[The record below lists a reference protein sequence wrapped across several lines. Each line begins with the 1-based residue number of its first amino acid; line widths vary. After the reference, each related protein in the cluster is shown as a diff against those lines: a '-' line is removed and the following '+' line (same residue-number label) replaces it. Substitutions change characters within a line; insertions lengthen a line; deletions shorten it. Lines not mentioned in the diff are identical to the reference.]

1 MAASSARDT
10 TMFQIPLPVAQLVL
24 SAINHITGQQPW
36 LRELLASHAGHV
48 VRIRALPPNAGGQGG
63 KAAPRPAK
71 AGTAP
76 RSAAAPRVSAEPASD
91 EGFLRLPTLQADARI
106 GVDGMLTAVS
116 GEEPA
121 VVLTARPTVDA
132 LFRVL
137 REGPLALG
145 ATLRIEGD
153 VMLAQ
158 ALGDVAKALHWDVEE
173 DLSQVV
179 GDVAAHRAGQFWR
192 DARVHAAEVGSRLQ
206 DALADHLASGTG
218 VLVSRP
224 EFEEWSDGVRSLAQR
239 LDRLEGA
246 RGR

>member
-1 MAASSARDT
+1 
-10 TMFQIPLPVAQLVL
+10 
-24 SAINHITGQQPW
+24 
-36 LRELLASHAGHV
+36 
-48 VRIRALPPNAGGQGG
+48 
-63 KAAPRPAK
+63 
-71 AGTAP
+71 
-76 RSAAAPRVSAEPASD
+76 
-91 EGFLRLPTLQADARI
+91 
-106 GVDGMLTAVS
+106 
-116 GEEPA
+116 
-121 VVLTARPTVDA
+121 TVDA

-206 DALADHLASGTG
+206 DALSDHLSSGTG

>member
-1 MAASSARDT
+1 
-10 TMFQIPLPVAQLVL
+10 MFQIPLPVAQLVL

-48 VRIRALPPNAGGQGG
+48 VRIRALPPTAGGQGG

-71 AGTAP
+71 TGSAP
-76 RSAAAPRVSAEPASD
+76 RLAAAPKVSAEPASD

-206 DALADHLASGTG
+206 DALSDHLSSGTG
-218 VLVSRP
+218 VLVSRT
-224 EFEEWSDGVRSLAQR
+224 EFEDWSDGVRRLAQR
-239 LDRLEGA
+239 LDRLEDSQ
-246 RGR
+246 GR

>member
-1 MAASSARDT
+1 
-10 TMFQIPLPVAQLVL
+10 MFQIPLPVAQLVL

-48 VRIRALPPNAGGQGG
+48 VRIRALPPTAGGQGG

-76 RSAAAPRVSAEPASD
+76 RSAAAPRVRAEPASD

-158 ALGDVAKALHWDVEE
+158 ALGDVAKALH
-173 DLSQVV
+173 
-179 GDVAAHRAGQFWR
+179 
-192 DARVHAAEVGSRLQ
+192 
-206 DALADHLASGTG
+206 DALSDHLSSGTG
-218 VLVSRP
+218 VLVSRA
-224 EFEEWSDGVRSLAQR
+224 EFEDWSDGVRRLAQR
-239 LDRLEGA
+239 LDRLEDSQ
-246 RGR
+246 GR

>member
-1 MAASSARDT
+1 
-10 TMFQIPLPVAQLVL
+10 
-24 SAINHITGQQPW
+24 
-36 LRELLASHAGHV
+36 
-48 VRIRALPPNAGGQGG
+48 
-63 KAAPRPAK
+63 
-71 AGTAP
+71 
-76 RSAAAPRVSAEPASD
+76 
-91 EGFLRLPTLQADARI
+91 
-106 GVDGMLTAVS
+106 MLTAVS

-239 LDRLEGA
+239 LDRLEEA

>member
-1 MAASSARDT
+1 
-10 TMFQIPLPVAQLVL
+10 MFQIPLPVAQLVL

-48 VRIRALPPNAGGQGG
+48 VRIRALPPTAGGQGG

-71 AGTAP
+71 AGAAP
-76 RSAAAPRVSAEPASD
+76 RSAAAPKVSAEPASD
-91 EGFLRLPTLQADARI
+91 EGFLRPPTLQADARI

-121 VVLTARPTVDA
+121 VVLTARPTVDALA

-224 EFEEWSDGVRSLAQR
+224 EFEEWSDGVRSLDQR

>member
-48 VRIRALPPNAGGQGG
+48 VRIRALPPTAGGQGG

-71 AGTAP
+71 AGAAP
-76 RSAAAPRVSAEPASD
+76 RSAAAPKVSAEPASD

-158 ALGDVAKALHWDVEE
+158 ALDDRDRK
-173 DLSQVV
+173 SVV
-179 GDVAAHRAGQFWR
+179 
-192 DARVHAAEVGSRLQ
+192 
-206 DALADHLASGTG
+206 
-218 VLVSRP
+218 
-224 EFEEWSDGVRSLAQR
+224 
-239 LDRLEGA
+239 
-246 RGR
+246 